1 MNYKLN
7 YEKIILKNNFLFI
20 KNIFFCKIKIPLDI
34 KLSIINNNLIFFS
47 FSFNKKNEISFL
59 KIINNLIKG
68 IKKKWEQEVFFL
80 GIGYKILTNDNK
92 IFFDLGFSYIK
103 YLEIPNYLNI
113 IIFKNKIVLKSVYKD
128 KIGIFVKKI
137 LNIKKFNPYKKK
149 GIFLKNPIIKKS
161 SKKKQ

>member
-1 MNYKLN
+1 MNCFLN
-7 YEKIILKNNFLFI
+7 CKQIIFKNNFLFI

-34 KLSIINNNLIFFS
+34 KLKIINNKIIFYS

-68 IKKKWEQEVFFL
+68 IEKKWKKEIFFL
-80 GIGYKILTNDNK
+80 GIGFKIFTNNNK
-92 IFFDLGFSYIK
+92 IFFNLGFSFVK
-103 YLEIPNYLNI
+103 YLEIPKYLDI
-113 IIFKNKIVLKSVYKD
+113 EIFKNKIILNSVYKD
-128 KIGIFVKKI
+128 KIGNFIKKI

-149 GIFLKNPIIKKS
+149 GIFLENPIIKKS